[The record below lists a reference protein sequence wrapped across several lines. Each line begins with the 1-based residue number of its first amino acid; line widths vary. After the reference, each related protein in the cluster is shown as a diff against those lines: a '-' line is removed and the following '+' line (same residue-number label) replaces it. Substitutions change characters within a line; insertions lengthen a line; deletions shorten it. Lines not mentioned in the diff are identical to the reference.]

1 MDNII
6 CLWHSALIGKEVRQA
21 ITQVDMFSGELTEQ
35 VRESSYFLHQL
46 KHVIGAKQTATLQ
59 LTDTT
64 VYFPCKAAA
73 QKRKAELRRRL
84 LNKSKE
90 EGVPERLEAG
100 PAEVL
105 ELAVA
110 MQAEAAKIAERG
122 EYVRAM
128 RCFFVYQPVE
138 GGLQPCPGEW
148 ATDCP
153 LAGHRVGAE
162 LTQERLNWLDADRKP
177 LKCDWSRLKRD
188 TPVPLADEESRAVTI
203 ACVAGTTLELEQD
216 KETTAAEGDA
226 VQLHLAVKAVEEE
239 TLVPAEACWLEL
251 PPKVRRRRLMEA
263 VLGNT
268 TSQLESKT
276 GRKAK
281 KKAM

>member
-1 MDNII
+1 MRAVR
-6 CLWHSALIGKEVRQA
+6 SA
-21 ITQVDMFSGELTEQ
+21 
-35 VRESSYFLHQL
+35 
-46 KHVIGAKQTATLQ
+46 
-59 LTDTT
+59 
-64 VYFPCKAAA
+64 
-73 QKRKAELRRRL
+73 
-84 LNKSKE
+84 
-90 EGVPERLEAG
+90 
-100 PAEVL
+100 
-105 ELAVA
+105 
-110 MQAEAAKIAERG
+110 
-122 EYVRAM
+122 
-128 RCFFVYQPVE
+128 CFFVYQPVE

-188 TPVPLADEESRAVTI
+188 KPVPLADEESRAVTI
-203 ACVAGTTLELEQD
+203 ACIAGTTLELEQD

-263 VLGNT
+263 ALGTT

-276 GRKAK
+276 SKKAK

>member
-1 MDNII
+1 M
-6 CLWHSALIGKEVRQA
+6 LV
-21 ITQVDMFSGELTEQ
+21 
-35 VRESSYFLHQL
+35 
-46 KHVIGAKQTATLQ
+46 LQ
-59 LTDTT
+59 RSE
-64 VYFPCKAAA
+64 K
-73 QKRKAELRRRL
+73 
-84 LNKSKE
+84 
-90 EGVPERLEAG
+90 
-100 PAEVL
+100 
-105 ELAVA
+105 
-110 MQAEAAKIAERG
+110 AEAAPVAAASSDTKDEATKIAERG

-128 RCFFVYQPVE
+128 RSACFFVYQPVE

-162 LTQERLNWLDADRKP
+162 LSQERLNWLDADRKP

-188 TPVPLADEESRAVTI
+188 KPVPLAGEESRAVTI

-263 VLGNT
+263 VLGTT